1 MAVAKK
7 EKNPNVKPIKK
18 NYKLL
23 LYLLPGIVFVIMF
36 SYVPLAGW
44 IIGFMNYKPGIP
56 LSKTPFVGLDNFKIL
71 MEDSKNMLRVMKNTA
86 IFALLGY
93 LTAPLSMVLA
103 IALNE
108 VRSSKL
114 KRLIQTLTTF
124 PHFVSWVIVYALAF
138 QFFSFDGKV
147 SAVLMDLGWIKEP
160 FSLIADQDAVYW
172 FQTALGLWKGLGWSS
187 IVYLAA
193 IAGIDREQFEAAEID
208 GASRMQRIRY
218 ITIPSLMPTFIVL
231 MLLQVS
237 SFVNSGLDQYLNFYN
252 TVVKNNI
259 ETIDLYVYRATLLK
273 SDYSYGTVIGMSKS
287 LISIMLLLIVN
298 NLSKRVRDE
307 SIF

>member
-1 MAVAKK
+1 
-7 EKNPNVKPIKK
+7 
-18 NYKLL
+18 
-23 LYLLPGIVFVIMF
+23 
-36 SYVPLAGW
+36 
-44 IIGFMNYKPGIP
+44 
-56 LSKTPFVGLDNFKIL
+56 
-71 MEDSKNMLRVMKNTA
+71 
-86 IFALLGY
+86 
-93 LTAPLSMVLA
+93 
-103 IALNE
+103 
-108 VRSSKL
+108 
-114 KRLIQTLTTF
+114 
-124 PHFVSWVIVYALAF
+124 
-138 QFFSFDGKV
+138 
-147 SAVLMDLGWIKEP
+147 
-160 FSLIADQDAVYW
+160 
-172 FQTALGLWKGLGWSS
+172 
-187 IVYLAA
+187 
-193 IAGIDREQFEAAEID
+193 
-208 GASRMQRIRY
+208 MQRIRY